1 MGKADRIKVKRAAK
15 SLASMKDEMARALD
29 RSFLAAIEAL
39 KSVTAPPQPAL
50 VKKPEAED
58 LEEGTMV
65 EERGNDKT

>member
-39 KSVTAPPQPAL
+39 K
-50 VKKPEAED
+50 
-58 LEEGTMV
+58 
-65 EERGNDKT
+65 

>member
-39 KSVTAPPQPAL
+39 KSVTIPPQPAFE
-50 VKKPEAED
+50 KKPEVVV
-58 LEEGTMV
+58 LEEDTIV